1 MHGEAQPCRE
11 VAEQAEAV
19 ARLDDEQARPID
31 RRHLIQD
38 VVERRALAR
47 TRGAEQEQ
55 MRVHLPVEAVQR
67 IEGDRTAAA
76 VEERDARMP
85 VPWLRPQT
93 GARFAA
99 CCANMSWVYHW
110 RLSAAGSN
118 THGSQRR

>member
-55 MRVHLPVEAVQR
+55 MRVHLPIEAVQR

-76 VEERDARMP
+76 
-85 VPWLRPQT
+85 
-93 GARFAA
+93 G
-99 CCANMSWVYHW
+99 
-110 RLSAAGSN
+110 
-118 THGSQRR
+118 